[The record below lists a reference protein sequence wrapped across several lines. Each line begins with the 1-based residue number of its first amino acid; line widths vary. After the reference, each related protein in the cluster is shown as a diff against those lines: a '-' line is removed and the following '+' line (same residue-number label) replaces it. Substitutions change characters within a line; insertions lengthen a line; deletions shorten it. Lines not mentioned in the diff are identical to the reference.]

1 MTFTETIPNFNGT
14 GDINI
19 FIRILE
25 SKIKIQK
32 LDQNQSYKV
41 LANKITGSAF
51 DNFILNQD
59 DLNTYS
65 KLKDFLI
72 KTYDRKRKKLMVLS
86 SLFADRQDENENIE
100 QYYLR
105 LTFKLNDAK
114 IDNFNSNTESGKTYL
129 FGYIAQ
135 TMKTK
140 LKDSLPSNFDPQN
153 LDELMSELRN
163 LDSYDSS
170 FTQQSHSTPCKQ
182 TPTQAD
188 ESMEFY
194 YTPGTSMR
202 NINRVQF
209 QHETPRNLPQRTNW
223 GSNRKPHP
231 YNNYQQNH
239 SYNNSNSY
247 NNSPTQP
254 KNWKTKALL
263 PPPR

>member
-14 GDINI
+14 GDVNT

-86 SLFADRQDENENIE
+86 SLFADRQDEHENIE

-114 IDNFNSNTESGKTYL
+114 IDNFNSNTESGKRL
-129 FGYIAQ
+129 W
-135 TMKTK
+135 
-140 LKDSLPSNFDPQN
+140 
-153 LDELMSELRN
+153 
-163 LDSYDSS
+163 
-170 FTQQSHSTPCKQ
+170 
-182 TPTQAD
+182 
-188 ESMEFY
+188 FY
-194 YTPGTSMR
+194 YLKIYIIYVLSE
-202 NINRVQF
+202 NIV
-209 QHETPRNLPQRTNW
+209 L
-223 GSNRKPHP
+223 
-231 YNNYQQNH
+231 YY
-239 SYNNSNSY
+239 
-247 NNSPTQP
+247 
-254 KNWKTKALL
+254 
-263 PPPR
+263 